1 MLSAHTKKSKFSSK
15 SRAGHK
21 KTKSNPMK
29 PNGMNGG
36 AMSEENRLMFEG
48 KGKVASRVAQLKQ
61 QEQDMGFA
69 PNTTT
74 KWNQSTNQGKME
86 RQGKGIGQ
94 FGRVF
99 NNRTNEERKAQN
111 NERNTDR
118 FFREIGRPVTD
129 YNKTNME
136 QWRANY
142 IERADKY
149 LDNKNHAT
157 GLSRYQLLKRAQRR
171 MNNNLYKTRATL
183 EKEHGYNWN
192 RSNRNNKFDRMFT
205 MTKKQLQKIRNH
217 PRDYLDNPA
226 NYMSEPEG
234 MANTPYIGQFD

>member
-1 MLSAHTKKSKFSSK
+1 MHSAPTKKSKFSSK
-15 SRAGHK
+15 SRSGHK

-36 AMSEENRLMFEG
+36 AMSEGN
-48 KGKVASRVAQLKQ
+48 GKVASRVAELRKR
-61 QEQDMGFA
+61 EQDMGFA

-74 KWNQSTNQGKME
+74 EWKQSTNQGKMQ

-94 FGRVF
+94 FGRLF
-99 NNRTNEERKAQN
+99 NNRTNAERKAQN

-118 FFREIGRPVTD
+118 FFREIGRPLTK
-129 YNKTNME
+129 YNGTTQE
-136 QWRANY
+136 EWRANY

-149 LDNKNHAT
+149 LDNQNRAT
-157 GLSRYQLLKRAQRR
+157 ELSRYQLLKRAQRR

-183 EKEHGYNWN
+183 EKEKAKEAGYSGWN

-205 MTKKQLQKIRNH
+205 MTKKQLKQIRNE
-217 PRDYLDNPA
+217 PRDYLNNPD
-226 NYMSEPEG
+226 NYMSEHEG
-234 MANTPYIGQFD
+234 MENTPYIGQFD